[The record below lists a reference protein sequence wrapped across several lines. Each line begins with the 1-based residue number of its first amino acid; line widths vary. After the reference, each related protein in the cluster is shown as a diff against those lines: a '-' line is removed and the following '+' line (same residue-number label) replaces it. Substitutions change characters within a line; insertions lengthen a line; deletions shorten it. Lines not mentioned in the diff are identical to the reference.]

1 MFRWIWLPLAAA
13 LSLACTPSKRHA
25 LDSDSDSNS
34 GGSPEVEDVG
44 GSANAGSANAGGAN
58 AGSANAGS
66 GSGGGGS
73 GAGAAG
79 EPNGVG
85 RACDGCVIDGE
96 CVSDGASNPENACEH
111 CDADAS
117 PASWTLD
124 AGKSCDDAGACPGC
138 MIGQAC
144 ISEDAVD
151 PSNPCRVCAPSVSQT
166 EYSPNLGASCGSG
179 PGVCSGQ
186 DTCDASGVCQ
196 PNDLPAGTE
205 CSGGECDAG
214 SCEPLD
220 NPFDCIAPD
229 PPASVL
235 PSELYGGLL
244 ATPPTAKGGTVS
256 AGRYTPVRVD
266 IYASETTGVDVRT
279 FELSKGFAQVA
290 TRPYSIQTGGAF
302 IPEIQFAGTYE
313 RSGNSLVFT
322 LQRCDPQ
329 YDIDIPVL
337 PYTATANGLMTIE
350 ALPDGGTRVIS
361 YSRE

>member
-1 MFRWIWLPLAAA
+1 MNKKVYGHPMLRWTWLPLTAA
-13 LSLACTPSKRHA
+13 LSFSLSCTPSQRQV
-25 LDSDSDSNS
+25 LESGSGS
-34 GGSPEVEDVG
+34 GGSPDAEDDGGSVKA
-44 GSANAGSANAGGAN
+44 GSANAGSANAGSAN

-66 GSGGGGS
+66 ANAGSDSGGS

-79 EPNGVG
+79 EPNGG
-85 RACDGCVIDGE
+85 GGACDG
-96 CVSDGASNPENACEH
+96 
-111 CDADAS
+111 
-117 PASWTLD
+117 
-124 AGKSCDDAGACPGC
+124 CDDAGACPGC
-138 MIGQAC
+138 VIGEAC
-144 ISEDAVD
+144 ISEDALD
-151 PSNPCRVCAPSVSQT
+151 PTNPCRVCAPSVSQT

-179 PGVCSGQ
+179 PEVCSGQ

-196 PNDLPAGTE
+196 PNDFPAGTE

-235 PSELYGGLL
+235 PTDIYGALQS
-244 ATPPTAKGGTVS
+244 TPPVAKGGTIS
-256 AGRYTPVRVD
+256 AGRYSPVRVD
-266 IYASETTGVDVRT
+266 IYASETTGVDLRT
-279 FELSKGFAQVA
+279 FELFKGFAQVA
-290 TRPYSIQTGGAF
+290 TRPYSIQSGAAF

-337 PYTATANGLMTIE
+337 PYTATANGLVTIE